1 MQRLNEAGSSYL
13 AIPFF
18 LLLIAF
24 GSYFILNLILA
35 VIMGSFSK
43 YENKELRERLES
55 AEQAELARLGDMNE
69 GEDSEIDDGSSSVM
83 KEPHSGRQGVEDD
96 GNVSNLSV
104 ILVKSKTA
112 PNG

>member
-13 AIPFF
+13 GIPFF

-43 YENKELRERLES
+43 FEDRELRERLES
-55 AEQAELARLGDMNE
+55 AERAELARVGDAAMQDE
-69 GEDSEIDDGSSSVM
+69 ESDVDSDLMSSVEKELQSSRQGLEDSVA
-83 KEPHSGRQGVEDD
+83 SGAG
-96 GNVSNLSV
+96 
-104 ILVKSKTA
+104 
-112 PNG
+112 